1 MRDSK
6 IVYIHLDSQR
16 YEVSAEKLGRLIL
29 QDIKT
34 ASAKIVTTTSKYD
47 RNPITLVV
55 DEFANLATEQFVG
68 FLNRARASG
77 IGIVIAHQE
86 LSDLDVFSAVVKD
99 QIMTNTST
107 LFSFLQK
114 LPKSAEMISGI
125 AGTYTTEKETTQ
137 FNETG
142 GIFSYQEKTGIGSIR
157 EVEEYIIHP
166 NLIKELERGECFM
179 ISKYPKTQIAKV
191 FVNYLNYEHIDK
203 FELIDILERLNG
215 HNQVDIVEYMDNTK
229 DLQTNNEEW
238 L

>member
-1 MRDSK
+1 MG
-6 IVYIHLDSQR
+6 QR
-16 YEVSAEKLGRLIL
+16 L
-29 QDIKT
+29 
-34 ASAKIVTTTSKYD
+34 
-47 RNPITLVV
+47 
-55 DEFANLATEQFVG
+55 
-68 FLNRARASG
+68 
-77 IGIVIAHQE
+77 
-86 LSDLDVFSAVVKD
+86 
-99 QIMTNTST
+99 
-107 LFSFLQK
+107 
-114 LPKSAEMISGI
+114 
-125 AGTYTTEKETTQ
+125 